1 MTSDTP
7 LPRYR
12 LLLLRHAKSAWPD
25 GVEDHDRPLGGRGL
39 KAAPSMGR
47 YMAREGLV
55 PDLALISTARRTQET
70 WALVGAELPDDIA
83 RRDVGEIYEAAADRI
98 AAVVRG
104 VDASVRTLLVVGH
117 NPGLQEL
124 AIDLVA
130 DGERLAGV
138 REKFPTGALAVIDF
152 AVAWGAVTEGSG
164 VLERFVVPRSLVG

>member
-1 MTSDTP
+1 MTPNTP

-12 LLLLRHAKSAWPD
+12 LLLLRHSKSAWPD
-25 GVEDHDRPLGGRGL
+25 GVDDHDRPLGGRGL
-39 KAAPSMGR
+39 KAAPLMGR

-70 WALVGAELPDDIA
+70 WALVDAELPDDIE
-83 RRDVGEIYEAAADRI
+83 RRDVGEIYEAAAERI
-98 AAVVRG
+98 AGVIRG

-124 AIDLVA
+124 ALDLA
-130 DGERLAGV
+130 GEGERLGGV
-138 REKFPTGALAVIDF
+138 SEKFPTGALAVIDF
-152 AVAWGAVTEGSG
+152 AVAWGDVVGGSG

>member
-25 GVEDHDRPLGGRGL
+25 GVDDHDRPLGGRGL
-39 KAAPSMGR
+39 KAAPLMGR
-47 YMAREGLV
+47 YMAHQGLL
-55 PDLALISTARRTQET
+55 PDLALVSTARRTQET
-70 WALVGAELPDDIA
+70 WALAGAELPDDIA

-124 AIDLVA
+124 AIDLVG
-130 DGERLAGV
+130 DQERLAGV
-138 REKFPTGALAVIDF
+138 SEKFPTGALAVIDF
-152 AVAWGAVTEGSG
+152 TVAWRDVAAGSG

>member
-1 MTSDTP
+1 MTPDTT

-12 LLLLRHAKSAWPD
+12 LLLLRHAKSAWPG
-25 GVEDHDRPLGGRGL
+25 GVDDHDRPLGGRGL
-39 KAAPSMGR
+39 KAAPVMGR

-70 WALVGAELPDDIA
+70 WALVGAELPDDIE
-83 RRDVGEIYEAAADRI
+83 RRDVVEIYEAAAERI
-98 AAVVRG
+98 AGVIRG
-104 VDASVRTLLVVGH
+104 VDADVRTLLVVGH

-124 AIDLVA
+124 AIDLAA

-138 REKFPTGALAVIDF
+138 REKFPTGALAAIDF
-152 AVAWGAVTEGSG
+152 AVAWGDVTAGSG